1 MLFLGGCAD
10 PRRQADGVAV
20 IFLQAGALI
29 LGLAVIGLILVMD
42 RPEDMG
48 RVSPGWLRRDREG
61 R

>member
-1 MLFLGGCAD
+1 M
-10 PRRQADGVAV
+10 